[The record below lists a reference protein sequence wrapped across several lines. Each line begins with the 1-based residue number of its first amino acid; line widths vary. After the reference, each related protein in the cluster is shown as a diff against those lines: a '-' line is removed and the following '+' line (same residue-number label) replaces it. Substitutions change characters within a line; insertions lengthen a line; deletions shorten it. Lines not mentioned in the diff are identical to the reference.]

1 MSYSAVPTLACAASA
16 IPYPSV
22 FGAEILG
29 LSANLVQNFSRDV
42 SDQLFYNH
50 PSISLKGL
58 DYCNVTVIYTHPGQN
73 DTINVE
79 TWLPMKSWNGRLQA
93 LGGGGCVAGR
103 FALTYTAMAGA
114 LGEGYVATTTDGGIG
129 MSYVPDPWA
138 LNSPGNVNLYAL
150 QNFASVSLN
159 DQSIIAKDVV
169 NSFYGQ
175 SAKYSYWSGCSQGG
189 RQGFMLAQRYPDAY
203 DGIAAA
209 APAFNWGQFIPAAS
223 WTQVMMEV
231 MGQFPPKCE
240 IDTLTDAAVAACD
253 PLDGVT
259 DGLISDLAACSFDP
273 FSMVG
278 KIVNCTSTGKAVTIS
293 NASATIANLTWTGP
307 RKANGE
313 FLWYGVDYQARL
325 TGSDAPQW
333 TTADL
338 GYASTTCSSNGT
350 CVGVP
355 TGLGEAWLKFFVK
368 KDPKWNYTLIDSAD
382 EYARLFQAFVHQYD
396 SIIGTSYADLSQFR
410 DVGGKL
416 ITYHGLADGLI
427 PTKGTSDYYD
437 RAMELTPDV
446 KDFFR
451 YFEVPGLAH
460 CAGGFG
466 GQPTATFRA
475 LVDWVENGVVPETL
489 PIKFND
495 TAGTQYD
502 RILCP
507 YPAKARLISNS
518 SDVTKAAS
526 LFRFW
531 FVA

>member
-1 MSYSAVPTLACAASA
+1 MNNSAVPFSACAASA
-16 IPYPSV
+16 IPYPTV
-22 FGAEILG
+22 FGAEILD
-29 LSANLVQNFSRDV
+29 LSANLVQNFTREV

-50 PSISLKGL
+50 PSISLKGI
-58 DYCNVTVIYTHPGQN
+58 DYCNVTVTYTHPGQD

-93 LGGGGCVAGR
+93 VGGGGYIAGR

-129 MSYVPDPWA
+129 TSYVPDLWA
-138 LNSPGNVNLYAL
+138 LNSPGNVDLYAL
-150 QNFASVSLN
+150 QNLASVSLN
-159 DQSIIAKDVV
+159 DQSIIAKDII

-175 SAKYSYWSGCSQGG
+175 PAKYSYWSGCSQGG
-189 RQGFMLAQRYPDAY
+189 RQGFMLAQRYPEAY

-223 WTQVMMEV
+223 WAQVMMDIT
-231 MGQFPPKCE
+231 GHFPPKCE
-240 IDTLTDAAVAACD
+240 VDAITDAAVAACD

-273 FSMVG
+273 FSMVEEV
-278 KIVNCTSTGKAVTIS
+278 VNCSSTGEQVTIS
-293 NASATIANLTWTGP
+293 NASAEIANLTWTGP
-307 RKANGE
+307 RKGNGD
-313 FLWYGVDYQARL
+313 FLWYGVNYQARL
-325 TGSDAPQW
+325 TGSDNPVG

-338 GYASTTCSSNGT
+338 GYATTTCDSNGI
-350 CVGVP
+350 CVGAP
-355 TGLGEAWLKFFVK
+355 TGLGEAWLKFFVQK
-368 KDPKWNYTLIDSAD
+368 NPEWNYTMITSVD
-382 EYARLFQAFVHQYD
+382 EYARLFHASVQQFD
-396 SIIGTSYADLSQFR
+396 SIIGTSDADLSNFR

-427 PTKGTSDYYD
+427 PTSGTSDYYD
-437 RAMELTPDV
+437 RAIKHTPDV

-460 CAGGFG
+460 CAGGSG
-466 GQPTATFRA
+466 GQPTATFQA
-475 LVDWVENGVVPETL
+475 LVDWVENGVVPATL

-495 TAGTQYD
+495 TAGTEYD

-507 YPAKARLISNS
+507 YPEKARLVSDS
-518 SDVTKAAS
+518 ADVTKS
-526 LFRFW
+526 ESYRCS
-531 FVA
+531 V